1 MGKLSETPDDQP
13 YRPVRA
19 LNRGLMLL
27 QELNRLG
34 SGRPADLARAAGL
47 DRTTTYR
54 LLATLED
61 CGLVRTSP
69 ATDEYVLTE
78 KVRTLSDGFTEQDR
92 TLQIVSIH
100 LGTLFQKVIWPTD
113 FATFDRGAMMIRET
127 THRFSPYSVHRAM
140 VGQPRPLLTSALGRA
155 AFAGSSAQE
164 RTTMLEFIRVTH
176 RNTAQAPRWIE
187 SQVDQLLAE
196 YAKFGYSRSIGYADK
211 KVKAIGLAVR
221 TVTGAAAA
229 INLVFFRSSMSFET
243 AAERY
248 LEHMQHCVADIEA
261 SLRGNEAGLARH
273 PMLDSAL
280 SA

>member
-1 MGKLSETPDDQP
+1 MVTRNESPDSQR

-27 QELNRLG
+27 QELNRIG
-34 SGRPADLARAAGL
+34 SGRPSDLARAAGL

-61 CGLVRTSP
+61 FGLVRTSIS
-69 ATDEYVLTE
+69 TDEYVLTE
-78 KVRTLSDGFTEQDR
+78 KVRTLSDGFTEPDR
-92 TLQIVSIH
+92 TLQIVSVH

-127 THRFSPYSVHRAM
+127 THRFSPYSVHRAI

-155 AFAGSSAQE
+155 AFAGSSTQE
-164 RTTMLEFIRVTH
+164 RTTLLEFVRVAH
-176 RNTAQAPRWIE
+176 RHTTDAPRWIE

-196 YAKFGYSRSIGYADK
+196 YAKLGYSRSLGGADK
-211 KVKAIGLAVR
+211 KVRAIGLPVR
-221 TVTGAAAA
+221 TVTGSAAA
-229 INLVFFRSSMSFET
+229 INLVFFRSAMSFET

-248 LEHMQHCVADIEA
+248 LEHMQNCVANIEA
-261 SLRGNEAGLARH
+261 SLSANEAGLARH
-273 PMLDSAL
+273 PIYDRAL